1 MIKVNNSIFVIK
13 NKLISLIKGWD
24 IEIQEVIDEQMAIE
38 HMTAFVQAVEYESY
52 TKENCQRMAELSIG
66 KFLHNREVFLI
77 ADAGNNIA
85 DILAEKC
92 ADSFIGLLEQL
103 DTLLPRQLEEVFYE
117 NDGTFLELSYDI
129 KFYKKDG
136 EYITNLQDVLQ
147 RYINENIL
155 RSHNYAALIRKTD
168 IKVIYSEEV
177 LPQSSNVIIKWL
189 RKIFGIQSKWHYYID
204 DDKLFSDHTI
214 CKAVCDDFYN
224 TGYIQALADEFRQ
237 QLLKKVENYFQ
248 KRGE

>member
-1 MIKVNNSIFVIK
+1 MNSKSFICKENV
-13 NKLISLIKGWD
+13 ISLVKEWQIYMP
-24 IEIQEVIDEQMAIE
+24 EIIDAQMAVD
-38 HMTAFVQAVEYESY
+38 HMTAFVQALEYESY
-52 TKENCQRMAELSIG
+52 SKENCQRVAELSVG
-66 KFLHNREVFLI
+66 KFLHNREAFFT
-77 ADAGNNIA
+77 ADTENNIA
-85 DILAEKC
+85 EALAERC
-92 ADSFIGLLEQL
+92 TDSFIGLLEQL
-103 DTLLPRQLEEVFYE
+103 DTLLPRQLEEDFYE

-136 EYITNLQDVLQ
+136 EYITNLHDVLQ

-168 IKVIYSEEV
+168 IEVIYSEDV

-189 RKIFGIQSKWHYYID
+189 RKIFSIQSKWHYYID
-204 DDKLFSDHTI
+204 DDKFFSDHTI